1 MEGGG
6 RGRHGRGLS
15 RGLPPAGLG
24 RPEGERKPP
33 LPRLW
38 GGSLPRRAC
47 GYSSGEIAPREA
59 DDLPLNFRVW
69 SGAPWRAKLLR
80 WLPEALHKVH
90 TRRSLPSPFH
100 LNTGDRG

>member
-47 GYSSGEIAPREA
+47 GYSSGETAPREA
-59 DDLPLNFRVW
+59 DDLPLGVVW
-69 SGAPWRAKLLR
+69 GPLESQTSPVASRGSPQGSHPA
-80 WLPEALHKVH
+80 E
-90 TRRSLPSPFH
+90 PSIPVSPQY
-100 LNTGDRG
+100 R